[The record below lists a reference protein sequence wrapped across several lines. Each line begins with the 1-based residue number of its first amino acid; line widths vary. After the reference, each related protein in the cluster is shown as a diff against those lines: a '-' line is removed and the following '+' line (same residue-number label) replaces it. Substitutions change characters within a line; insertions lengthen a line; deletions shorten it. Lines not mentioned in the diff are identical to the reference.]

1 MTEPETPAD
10 ALVIVQAQDIR
21 LPELLRHIE
30 AGKLVLVIEAKQEQ
44 DRS

>member
-1 MTEPETPAD
+1 MTEPETSAD

-30 AGKLVLVIEAKQEQ
+30 AGKVVIVIKAKPEQ
-44 DRS
+44 DRL

>member
-21 LPELLRHIE
+21 LPELLRQIE
-30 AGKLVLVIEAKQEQ
+30 AGVVVLVINSKQEQ

>member
-1 MTEPETPAD
+1 MTEPEAPAD
-10 ALVIVQAQDIR
+10 ALAIVQAQDIR

-30 AGKLVLVIEAKQEQ
+30 AGKIVLVIEARPEQ